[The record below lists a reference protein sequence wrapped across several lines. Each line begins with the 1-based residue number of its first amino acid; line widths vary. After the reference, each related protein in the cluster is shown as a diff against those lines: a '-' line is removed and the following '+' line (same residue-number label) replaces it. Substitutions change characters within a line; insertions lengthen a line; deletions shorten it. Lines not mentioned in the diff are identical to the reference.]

1 MIGLI
6 LMLAAGAAGEPKTA
20 KLLRFRQDWEYPKEE
35 LKKKISGL
43 VRVQLTISPDRKPI
57 RCDLLGSSD
66 SPKLDTE
73 ACVISKLGTFSA
85 ARDANGKPVYG
96 VLNQSYVFLLDKP
109 VTAPPSVDLSL
120 AVSHMPKNARTSV
133 TRIATLAV
141 DAAGV
146 VKSCDTEPTTMN
158 VELDKAMCTMALH
171 RLSFKPALDENGSP
185 VASIQ
190 QFVVEFSAE
199 NAPLNRRVEVR

>member
-6 LMLAAGAAGEPKTA
+6 LMAAAGAAAEPEAA
-20 KLLRFRQDWEYPKEE
+20 KLLRFRRDWEYPKEE

-57 RCDLLGSSD
+57 RCDLLNSSD

-73 ACVISKLGTFSA
+73 ACVISNLGTFSA

-96 VLNQSYVFLLDKP
+96 VLNQSYVFLIDKP

-120 AVSHMPKNARTSV
+120 AVNHMPKNARTSV
-133 TRIATLAV
+133 TRTAALSV
-141 DAAGV
+141 DAAGT
-146 VKSCDTEPTTMN
+146 VKSCDTEPTTMYA
-158 VELDKAMCTMALH
+158 ELDKAMCTMASH
-171 RLSFKPALDENGSP
+171 RLSFKPALDENGAP

-199 NAPLNRRVEVR
+199 NAPLNRRIEVR

>member
-6 LMLAAGAAGEPKTA
+6 LMLAAGATAEPETA
-20 KLLRFRQDWEYPKEE
+20 KLLRFKRDWEYPKEE
-35 LKKKISGL
+35 LKKRISGL
-43 VRVQLTISPDRKPI
+43 ARVQLTISPDGKPI
-57 RCDLLGSSD
+57 RCDLLSSSD
-66 SPKLDTE
+66 SAKLDAE

-85 ARDANGKPVYG
+85 ARDANRKPVYG
-96 VLNQSYVFLLDKP
+96 VLNQGFIFLTDKP

-120 AVSHMPKNARTSV
+120 AVNHMPKNARTSV

-158 VELDKAMCTMALH
+158 TELDKAMCTMALH